1 MKKTGKNGKLY
12 WLLGILLVLQVI
24 AALCFCIKKTGFHY
38 DEYYSYYSSNV
49 TMGLVPTDRE
59 WKPGSEIYNEFAV
72 LPGEQFDFGTV
83 VRMQTYDVHP
93 PFYYLLLHGVCS
105 LTPGVFSKWSGL
117 TLNLLFFAGCW
128 FLLAALTWRLAG
140 AGREGASE
148 ESVSDRNMRWLAVFG
163 VCLLF
168 GFHPAVYSGIVLV
181 RMYMLLELLVLAA
194 TWLHVKSLQERR
206 RGWRFFV
213 PLAVVVYLGFLT
225 HYYFAVYL
233 FFLAAAMEF
242 YLLFEKAEQKRWGQ
256 KWKDCIVYA
265 AVVIGSLLAA
275 VLSYPA
281 CLGHIFR
288 GYRGTEAM
296 GAFFDLGNTWGRLRF
311 FVGLLNEYAFGGLL
325 FVLILVLV
333 VLGMTAWALQR
344 MGRKRFKSAAE
355 RLGRKEPESAAEK
368 PAAGFW
374 ERYRMLWIPAAASL
388 GYFGVVTKTALL
400 TAEEANRYQ
409 IPVYGMLILLA
420 VLLFLMLVRKVCRG
434 FCAGKAAAGENG
446 LGKAV
451 SGKGRDL
458 PETGFAKKGVCAAA
472 LAFLVF
478 LACGQIYGLLDGKV
492 LFLYEEDAGNI
503 AFAKENADVPTVYF
517 YNPALLWM
525 IWDDSLELM
534 QYDQIYFVSLADLS
548 PLEDERLAGAERVL
562 VYAARTD
569 ASEAALKAAAA
580 GMEQPVKVE
589 KIREL
594 LYCDLYEMTA
604 EQESSSSELSGNI
617 AD

>member
-1 MKKTGKNGKLY
+1 MKKTGKERRLF
-12 WLLGILLVLQVI
+12 WLFGILLVLQVI
-24 AALCFCIKKTGFHY
+24 AALCFCMKKTGFHY

-105 LTPGVFSKWSGL
+105 LTPGIFSKWSGL
-117 TLNLLFFAGCW
+117 GLNLFFFIGSW
-128 FLLAALTWRLAG
+128 MLLALLAWRMAG
-140 AGREGASE
+140 AGREEGEQE
-148 ESVSDRNMRWLAVFG
+148 EAADRRFRQLAVLG
-163 VCLLF
+163 IILLF
-168 GFHPAVYSGIVLV
+168 GFNPAVYSGIILV
-181 RMYMLLELLVLAA
+181 RMYMLLGFWVLAA
-194 TWLHVKSLQERR
+194 TWLHVRSLQERK

-242 YLLFEKAEQKRWGQ
+242 YLLFEKAEHKTWGQ
-256 KWKDCIVYA
+256 KWKDCILYA
-265 AVVIGSLLAA
+265 AVVIGSLVAA

-296 GAFFDLGNTWGRLRF
+296 GAFFDPGNTWGRLNF

-325 FVLILVLV
+325 FVLILVLA
-333 VLGMTAWALQR
+333 VLAITAWALQR
-344 MGRKRFKSAAE
+344 LKRSALQSESGIRGQKPSEISKPSADAA
-355 RLGRKEPESAAEK
+355 KEQAI
-368 PAAGFW
+368 GFW
-374 ERYRMLWIPAAASL
+374 ERYRILWIPAAASL
-388 GYFGVVTKTALL
+388 GYFAVVTKTALL

-409 IPVYGMLILLA
+409 IPIYGMLLLLA
-420 VLLFLMLVRKVCRG
+420 VILFLMLVRK
-434 FCAGKAAAGENG
+434 AG
-446 LGKAV
+446 GKKCFARKGICGAV
-451 SGKGRDL
+451 
-458 PETGFAKKGVCAAA
+458 
-472 LAFLVF
+472 LAFLIF
-478 LACGQIYGLLDGKV
+478 LTCGQIYGLLDGKV
-492 LFLYEEDAGNI
+492 LFLYEEDAENI
-503 AFAKENADVPTVYF
+503 AFARQNADEPIIYF
-517 YNPALLWM
+517 YNPALMWM

-534 QYDQIYFVSLADLS
+534 QYDQIYFVNLADTS
-548 PLEDERLAGAERVL
+548 ALEAEWLAQEDRVL

-569 ASEAALKAAAA
+569 TSAAALETAAA
-580 GMEQPVKVE
+580 GMGRPVEMK

-594 LYCDLYEMTA
+594 LYCDLYEIKTI
-604 EQESSSSELSGNI
+604 GK
-617 AD
+617 